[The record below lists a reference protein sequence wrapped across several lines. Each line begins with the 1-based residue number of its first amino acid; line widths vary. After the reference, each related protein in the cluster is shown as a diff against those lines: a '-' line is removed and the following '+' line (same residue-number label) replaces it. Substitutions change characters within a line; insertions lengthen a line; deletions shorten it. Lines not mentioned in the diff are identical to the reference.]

1 MSKVAASP
9 VTYKSMGMHGR
20 SDMENILR
28 ANTIIIP
35 RSNNA
40 ESLEDEFFQNV
51 MRYRAKGSKLKKD
64 FPHLVIYQVSS
75 RIKDEEELIVDTLRG
90 LPSSILIIASVGK
103 DSEVGID
110 LPSDLESTVKQTL
123 RLFIKNGHILPNDM
137 DNEYM
142 FHRVLLHCCHQEP
155 DWREYLKEH
164 WKKIALVCS
173 VVCLIIVVVSLNVRF
188 A

>member
-9 VTYKSMGMHGR
+9 ATYRSMGTHGR
-20 SDMENILR
+20 SDLENKLR
-28 ANTIIIP
+28 TNTIIIP
-35 RSNNA
+35 RSSNA
-40 ESLEDEFFQNV
+40 GHLEDEFVQNV
-51 MRYRAKGSKLKKD
+51 IRYRAMGSKLKED
-64 FPHLVIYQVSS
+64 FPFLVIYQASS

-90 LPSSILIIASVGK
+90 LPSAILIIASVGK

-110 LPSDLESTVKQTL
+110 LPSDLESTVKPKL

-155 DWREYLKEH
+155 DWREYFKEH
-164 WKKIALVCS
+164 WKIIPLVCI
-173 VVCLIIVVVSLNVRF
+173 VVCLIIVVVSLIVRF